1 MYTPRQFF
9 ASSRAADLDLPVLNP
24 SIPSACRHSHSHSH
38 ANDSNANRRTQAH
51 LRAAAS
57 VNRDGPGRQARSS
70 LGRSI
75 SCMMSRMAAAIGI
88 ATSAPMI
95 PKITPP
101 SSIATTVTTEGT
113 STTLPMIFG
122 NSR

>member
-1 MYTPRQFF
+1 VYTPRQFF

-24 SIPSACRHSHSHSH
+24 SVPSACRHSHSH
-38 ANDSNANRRTQAH
+38 ANDSIANRRTQAH

>member
-24 SIPSACRHSHSHSH
+24 SVPWACRHSHSH
-38 ANDSNANRRTQAH
+38 ANDSIANRRTQAH

-113 STTLPMIFG
+113 STTLPMILG